1 MKFPD
6 LERINQNN
14 LELAYLINK
23 FFINYFQK
31 IKDLVDY
38 GKILILDLRLL
49 NSNIDLNI
57 LKLFCLENFFKYFI
71 INEI

>member
-1 MKFPD
+1 MKFPN
-6 LERINQNN
+6 LERINQ
-14 LELAYLINK
+14 
-23 FFINYFQK
+23 

-38 GKILILDLRLL
+38 GKILFLALRLL

-57 LKLFCLENFFKYFI
+57 LKLFCLKDLFKYFI

>member
-1 MKFPD
+1 MKFPN

-14 LELAYLINK
+14 LEVAYLINK

-38 GKILILDLRLL
+38 GKILFLVLRLL
-49 NSNIDLNI
+49 NNNIDLNI
-57 LKLFCLENFFKYFI
+57 LKLFCLK
-71 INEI
+71 